1 MTDLVERQIGLE
13 GERDGRV
20 LQRAAVGWG
29 ARAAGR
35 ASTSARHDDREGKR
49 LTLCRKS
56 PSNAS
61 CRSMTTVSYSTG
73 LASLSQSQPTRHAT
87 ASVAGSA
94 NASTVAT
101 SSIGRCG
108 SALAQTA
115 VEGTSRARLM
125 LGGGWG
131 SSGGRSATRE
141 ARSIVQREGAEVS
154 VMPLVVGRRV
164 GELATRGGGYR
175 GQRKRR
181 TVRSAR
187 PDQKACARL
196 AGAERLTERAG
207 ARIEVLVVTE
217 GERQHRAARRAGSPR
232 ARTSRQSGG
241 RTKSSKRNRTGAP
254 RRGPTGRW
262 LGQGAAAGGLGGG
275 VMGGRRRCTG
285 GVAQHRRPRW
295 AAAAEQLET
304 GERGV
309 DLRAAAQAQQ
319 GSTSS
324 QRNASPPSL
333 LPRGRRGCVAARRAA
348 AAWAG

>member
-1 MTDLVERQIGLE
+1 MTDLVERQVGLE

-108 SALAQTA
+108 SGLAQTA

-154 VMPLVVGRRV
+154 VMPSVVGRRV

-175 GQRKRR
+175 RAAQE
-181 TVRSAR
+181 TDSEVSTAR
-187 PDQKACARL
+187 PKSLREARWGRE
-196 AGAERLTERAG
+196 A
-207 ARIEVLVVTE
+207 
-217 GERQHRAARRAGSPR
+217 HRASWSQDRGAGGHRGRASTPR
-232 ARTSRQSGG
+232 SSSGWQSSSSDQQAVG
-241 RTKSSKRNRTGAP
+241 RTHKK
-254 RRGPTGRW
+254 
-262 LGQGAAAGGLGGG
+262 Q
-275 VMGGRRRCTG
+275 
-285 GVAQHRRPRW
+285 
-295 AAAAEQLET
+295 
-304 GERGV
+304 
-309 DLRAAAQAQQ
+309 
-319 GSTSS
+319 
-324 QRNASPPSL
+324 
-333 LPRGRRGCVAARRAA
+333 
-348 AAWAG
+348 